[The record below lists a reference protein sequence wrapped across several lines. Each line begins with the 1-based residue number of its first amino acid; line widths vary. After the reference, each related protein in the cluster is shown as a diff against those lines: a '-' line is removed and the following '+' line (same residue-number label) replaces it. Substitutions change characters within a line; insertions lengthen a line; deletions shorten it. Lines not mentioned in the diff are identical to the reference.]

1 MYSIFLVD
9 DEELELEM
17 IRDYIRWEEMGIYVA
32 GTALNGRDA
41 LEKIEVIQPDIVL
54 TDVQMPVMNG
64 LDMAKRVSE
73 QFDWIQFVF
82 LTGHDEFNYVKSAL
96 NVGAVGYLL
105 KPLDLSEIV
114 SVIDKVKRRCEEV
127 RMKNRS
133 IRVTKSNIV
142 REMMFEQNEERFR
155 NLAASYHKLSRHT
168 EPRTYTLTL
177 LGLDAPNIAQPGL
190 SLEDGMARLQTH
202 MEEWLAD
209 KKLEADLIICR
220 EGELGIFMDA
230 ASHLS
235 RFTWEDLLKQM
246 QEALGFTM
254 TAAVNEE
261 PEELSRIQDLYRET
275 RLMLE
280 EMFYVGNRRVIYAK
294 DVQRQLESRQI
305 PPFQETAYFE
315 DIHQLASEQAAQK
328 LRDYFNRLVMLRIR
342 KTEVCDFAI
351 GLVERLLEGIHEPIT
366 ESHKRA
372 ELYHAI
378 YQCRTIIEIEAIIM
392 DYAGHAIRTLE
403 HRFMDKNAR
412 LVHQVR
418 TTIDQT
424 YHQAIT
430 INSLS
435 DQVYLSPNY
444 LRSIFKEKTGM
455 TIHDY
460 LTRIRL
466 NKAKELLAD
475 DSLKVQ
481 DIAQRVGYESTS
493 YFISL
498 FLKSQGVTPNEYR
511 KNI

>member
-41 LEKIEVIQPDIVL
+41 AEKIEVIQPDIVL

-64 LDMAKRVSE
+64 LDLAKQVNE

-114 SVIDKVKRRCEEV
+114 SVIDKVKQRCEEV

-142 REMMFEQNEERFR
+142 REMIFEKNEERLL
-155 NLAASYHKLSRHT
+155 NLAGSYHKLSRDS
-168 EPRTYTLTL
+168 EPKTYTLAL
-177 LGLDAPNIAQPGL
+177 LSIDSQSATPSGM
-190 SLEDGMARLQTH
+190 SMEDGLARLQTY

-209 KKLEADLIICR
+209 KKLLADFVVCR
-220 EGELGIFMDA
+220 EGELGILMDA
-230 ASHLS
+230 AYHLS
-235 RFTWEDLLKQM
+235 RFTWEAVLKEM
-246 QEALGFTM
+246 QGTLGFTM

-261 PEELSRIQDLYRET
+261 PEELSRVQDLYRET
-275 RLMLE
+275 RFMLE
-280 EMFYVGNRRVIYAK
+280 EMFYVGNGRVIYAK
-294 DVQRQLESRQI
+294 DVQRQLGSRQI
-305 PPFQETAYFE
+305 PPFQEAAYFE
-315 DIHQLASEQAAQK
+315 DIHQLALEEAAQK
-328 LRDYFNRLVMLRIR
+328 LREFFSQLVKLRIT
-342 KTEVCDFAI
+342 KSEVCDFAI
-351 GLVERLLEGIHEPIT
+351 GVVERLLEQIHEPMI
-366 ESHKRA
+366 ESHRRA
-372 ELYHAI
+372 ELYQSI
-378 YQCRTIIEIEAIIM
+378 YQCRTIMEIEAIVLEF
-392 DYAGHAIRTLE
+392 ARHAIDTLE

-424 YHQAIT
+424 FHQAIT

-466 NKAKELLAD
+466 SKAKELLAD

-481 DIAQRVGYESTS
+481 DVAQRVGYESTS

-511 KNI
+511 KSI

>member
-73 QFDWIQFVF
+73 LFDWIHLVF

-114 SVIDKVKRRCEEV
+114 SVIDKVKRRREEV

-142 REMMFEQNEERFR
+142 REMIFEQNEERFR

-168 EPRTYTLTL
+168 EPRTYTLTP
-177 LGLDAPNIAQPGL
+177 LGIDAPHAAQPGL

-209 KKLEADLIICR
+209 KKLEADLVICR

-246 QEALGFTM
+246 QRYTGLYDDLGRERGAGRAVPHPGCIPGD
-254 TAAVNEE
+254 AADAGGDV
-261 PEELSRIQDLYRET
+261 LRRE
-275 RLMLE
+275 RESHLCQ
-280 EMFYVGNRRVIYAK
+280 
-294 DVQRQLESRQI
+294 DVQRRWRAGKFLLSKKRPISRTFISWRTSRPRRSWGLLQ
-305 PPFQETAYFE
+305 PPG
-315 DIHQLASEQAAQK
+315 HAA
-328 LRDYFNRLVMLRIR
+328 NP

-372 ELYHAI
+372 ELYQSI
-378 YQCRTIIEIEAIIM
+378 YQCRTMIEIEAIIM
-392 DYAGHAIRTLE
+392 DFAGHAIRTLE
-403 HRFMDKNAR
+403 HRFMDKMQGWCTRCAR
-412 LVHQVR
+412 R
-418 TTIDQT
+418 STRP
-424 YHQAIT
+424 IT
-430 INSLS
+430 R
-435 DQVYLSPNY
+435 P
-444 LRSIFKEKTGM
+444 LRSTACP
-455 TIHDY
+455 
-460 LTRIRL
+460 IRCICL
-466 NKAKELLAD
+466 PTTCVP
-475 DSLKVQ
+475 SLK
-481 DIAQRVGYESTS
+481 
-493 YFISL
+493 
-498 FLKSQGVTPNEYR
+498 R
-511 KNI
+511 KPA